1 VALCAA
7 GLRRNSCRLTVITD
21 SWTAAH
27 SGSSPP
33 PAVLAT
39 AWQVVSKAH
48 ANDIKVPVVGLDN
61 SQKVSLEAK
70 LLDPKDT
77 LYRRI
82 LALIA

>member
-1 VALCAA
+1 
-7 GLRRNSCRLTVITD
+7 
-21 SWTAAH
+21 
-27 SGSSPP
+27 
-33 PAVLAT
+33 VLAT